1 MSRYLLDVNVLI
13 ALIDANHVHHDRAH
27 QWFAAEGVHAWATC
41 ATTENGL
48 LRIVG
53 NPRYRPIK
61 LIKTY
66 LLYNN
71 SVLCL
76 LPASTRLPRGIRLV
90 LAVKR
95 LKMRGFTALSQHHT
109 PLGLTF
115 FPQALRLAEL
125 AIGIDAI
132 NSINTLLK

>member
-1 MSRYLLDVNVLI
+1 MIYITL
-13 ALIDANHVHHDRAH
+13 
-27 QWFAAEGVHAWATC
+27 
-41 ATTENGL
+41 
-48 LRIVG
+48 
-53 NPRYRPIK
+53 RPIK

-95 LKMRGFTALSQHHT
+95 LKMRGFTALAT
-109 PLGLTF
+109 PPLGLTF

>member
-1 MSRYLLDVNVLI
+1 MVQVNE
-13 ALIDANHVHHDRAH
+13 
-27 QWFAAEGVHAWATC
+27 W
-41 ATTENGL
+41 
-48 LRIVG
+48 
-53 NPRYRPIK
+53 PRYFRPIK

>member
-66 LLYNN
+66 LL
-71 SVLCL
+71 SKWFWTPHSGFPPPPSPSLAF
-76 LPASTRLPRGIRLV
+76 LPSIPPFLFLV
-90 LAVKR
+90 QYL
-95 LKMRGFTALSQHHT
+95 FYIHD
-109 PLGLTF
+109 
-115 FPQALRLAEL
+115 
-125 AIGIDAI
+125 I
-132 NSINTLLK
+132 

>member
-1 MSRYLLDVNVLI
+1 VESGDSGGGGADWLIERSR
-13 ALIDANHVHHDRAH
+13 NHIH
-27 QWFAAEGVHAWATC
+27 
-41 ATTENGL
+41 
-48 LRIVG
+48 
-53 NPRYRPIK
+53 RPIK

>member
-1 MSRYLLDVNVLI
+1 MRIIIKCNLSKDVI
-13 ALIDANHVHHDRAH
+13 AYPILA
-27 QWFAAEGVHAWATC
+27 
-41 ATTENGL
+41 
-48 LRIVG
+48 IVY
-53 NPRYRPIK
+53 PIYRPIK